1 MKRNWNLV
9 LTMLAA
15 GAILAMAACDREEA
29 DTTVVCSVQ
38 AKDADGTV
46 LQAKTDT
53 VVVSDGDAE
62 CDAVVHL
69 DSVGVD
75 PILSFHLD
83 SVAVDAR
90 PR

>member
-15 GAILAMAACDREEA
+15 GAILAMAACAREEA
-29 DTTVVCSVQ
+29 DTTVLCSVQ

-53 VVVSDGDAE
+53 VVVSDEDAV
-62 CDAVVHL
+62 CDAVVYG

-75 PILSFHLD
+75 PILFRMD